1 MEHPEFIRYRKQI
14 EKGPWTHVIGVDECG
29 AGAWAGP
36 LLVCAAA
43 VPVGWVGPTGL
54 NDSKKLTRKKREALF
69 ALMDGPVP
77 YAQAVGDSTSV
88 DKMGLGRMLDI
99 SFQEVVD
106 TLLMQF
112 PNSLVVLDG
121 VLHHDLA
128 HPHICLPKADG
139 LVPAVMAA
147 SVLGKVTRD
156 REMVEYDKLYPGYD
170 FAKSVGY
177 GTAAHSAGLKKLG
190 VSPLHRRS
198 YAPIRKILEGT
209 V

>member
-1 MEHPEFIRYRKQI
+1 MEHPELIRYRKAI

-36 LLVCAAA
+36 LVVCAAA
-43 VPVGWVGPTGL
+43 VPVDWVGPEGL

-77 YAQAVGDSTSV
+77 YTVAHSGSV
-88 DKMGLGRMLDI
+88 TVDMMGLGKTLDVSFRQAVEGMLY
-99 SFQEVVD
+99 F
-106 TLLMQF
+106 F
-112 PNSLVVLDG
+112 PKSLVVLDG
-121 VLHHDLA
+121 VLHHDLT

-156 REMVEYDKLYPGYD
+156 LEMVEYDRLYPGYD

-177 GTAAHSAGLKKLG
+177 GTAAHQVGLKKLG

-198 YAPIRKILEGT
+198 YAPIKKILEGAP
-209 V
+209 